1 MSDRSD
7 NLSLPY
13 IQPSQAQKHV
23 THNEAL
29 RQLDAV
35 VQLAVSSASV
45 TTPPALPEPGQ
56 RYIVPA
62 GASGDWA
69 GQEGA
74 LAVFE
79 ETGWAFYAPNPG
91 WIAWVEDSARQ
102 EVFDGSDWGPGIAA
116 LQDLTHLGVNTSAD
130 DMNRLAV
137 ASQATLLTHAGAG
150 HQLKLN
156 KAGASDTASLLF
168 QTGWSGRAEMGT
180 PGGDDFEIKVSGDG
194 AAFNTALRAEATT
207 GAVSFPSGVTGLVPD
222 AFGGGDLANTAY
234 VASRGLD
241 LVTNGTGLL
250 GNSYN
255 FPTQFTFDPV
265 VSPNL
270 PGSFRYEGH
279 YSATLITDEA
289 LAVDPNRCY
298 RMGCYL
304 RQQGLAGDW
313 SGYTYGE
320 RHGQYLGIM
329 CLDSDGL
336 AIQAMH
342 HMRHKQAGVDSRTTL
357 AAPLAPGD
365 TAVHLSDST
374 GWNDSYSET
383 YRRGIT
389 IFGYRNSAGYLYED
403 YTRLAA
409 FDLFELTG
417 VDKTNHIITLKAP
430 LPASL
435 GNPDDAGGVWP
446 VGTVI
451 ANSSSG
457 SAYKYA
463 LLEKTYAPEVD
474 RWYAAQNYIGGVDRS
489 GQNVKNNFA
498 PGTAF
503 ARLFWLA
510 NYTNRVGGYAG
521 HPDTGASHAI
531 WFAGLSV
538 RPDDLCHAAPVTSGE
553 LAGSWTLHAPQGD
566 VSTGEI
572 SLVPAALSLAPL

>member
-29 RQLDAV
+29 RQLDAL

-194 AAFNTALRAEATT
+194 AAFNTALRAEAAT

-270 PGSFRYEGH
+270 PGSFRYRGY
-279 YSATLITDEA
+279 YSPTLTTLET

-298 RMGCYL
+298 RLGCYL
-304 RQQGLAGDW
+304 RQEGVAGDW
-313 SGYTYGE
+313 SAYANGD
-320 RHGQYLGIM
+320 RHGQFVGVVG
-329 CLDSDGL
+329 LDSDGL
-336 AIQAMH
+336 TIEAQH
-342 HMRHKQAGVDSRTTL
+342 HMRYKSGGTDSMTTL
-357 AAPLAPGD
+357 AAPLTPGD
-365 TAVHLSDST
+365 TQIQLTDAS
-374 GWNDSYSET
+374 GWNNSST
-383 YRRGIT
+383 ASHHRGVS
-389 IFGYRNSAGYLYED
+389 IFGYRNSDGAVYAD
-403 YTRLAA
+403 YTRHVA
-409 FDLFELTG
+409 FDLFDVTG
-417 VDKTNHIITLKAP
+417 VNKSTHVVTLNSG

-435 GNPDDAGGVWP
+435 GNPDDPSGTWPAGTP
-446 VGTVI
+446 I

-457 SAYKYA
+457 GSYKYA
-463 LLEKTYAPEVD
+463 LLANSYLPDVD
-474 RWYAAQNYIGGVDRS
+474 RWYAAQNYIGGIDRS
-489 GQNVKNNFA
+489 GTNVTSNFA
-498 PGTAF
+498 PGTA
-503 ARLFWLA
+503 RIKLMWLA
-510 NYTNRVGGYAG
+510 NYTNRPGGFSG

-538 RPDDLCHAAPVTSGE
+538 RPDDLCHAAPVTSGT
-553 LAGSWTLHAPQGD
+553 ATGSWTLHAPQGN